1 MGRVLYDYKMT
12 LDICEHASTRDAA
25 PKEMKD
31 EMKLL
36 RTAGFLQKLESGIES
51 CKSITRLEGEA
62 YM

>member
-1 MGRVLYDYKMT
+1 MT